1 MLWGVGLGGV
11 GDQTLLSLAIACQN
25 RDVPEL
31 GGSAGGWSRYS
42 VTVSLR
48 TAGVWGQLAS
58 GGWPRYA
65 EETWVEPYRTRGRR
79 RGRRLAT
86 ESLEVRLAFS
96 ATAVPRIYYDYLEG
110 DTLSGGSIVADPTN
124 PLHARIDVAESGGSG
139 TVSGA
144 AGLTSSGAQV
154 GASSS
159 STPIVNNGPSA
170 NRIDIVF
177 VGDGYTEEE
186 MPSYA
191 SDVARI
197 VPQFF
202 NKEPLKEYASYFNVH
217 RVDVISA
224 ESGVDHDPT
233 TGILKNTAL
242 DMQYNCSGIARLLCV
257 NVTKAYNQALSAP
270 EVDQILAIAN
280 SSTYGGAGYAASD
293 LAVFAGKN
301 NSSIEIGI
309 HEFGHSFA
317 ELADEYD
324 YGGPTVYEGGE
335 PIEPNVSK
343 LNSTAMDAQQSKWYR
358 WLDTT
363 AVDTFEGA
371 KYSRQ
376 GIYRPTENSIMRSL
390 GRPFEAVNAE
400 QLIYNMYR
408 EVTPIDGATPAG
420 SYPSDQQFFVK
431 PLRPA
436 THALQVSWLVDGTVV
451 AQGDIEKFS
460 PASLNLAPGLHQLQA
475 RVVDTTDLV
484 RDESIRDRYM
494 TAERSW
500 TFQVTV
506 PVGQVVDR
514 WAVYAGV
521 SHPTSAGGVLALV
534 APHEANS
541 GGDCDDADLC
551 GKVALLPGQ
560 SANGHNYL
568 TNVQGITGIAVDVSG
583 VAGPLTASDFSFR
596 VGNSSDTT
604 TWTSAPSPLSVE
616 WFDQA
621 GTGGSG
627 RAVITWSSGS
637 IENEWLEVTVEA
649 NIQTRLTVPDVHY
662 WGHQTGQTVTDGAS
676 DRVVVDSLDQLSV
689 ASHPRS
695 FLQRASLNN
704 PYDLNRDGLVDG
716 TDLAIARDSTT
727 AAGAGLLLWAPP
739 TAAPALTQSPA
750 PAPSLLAAG
759 TVGARVKSPHV
770 LALTETRS
778 IGPASSA
785 IDSSLRASIARR
797 FHLLS
802 AMLRRQRRA
811 DGHVLPS
818 AQVAHSSK
826 SSFGGMVR

>member
-1 MLWGVGLGGV
+1 ME
-11 GDQTLLSLAIACQN
+11 
-25 RDVPEL
+25 PF
-31 GGSAGGWSRYS
+31 
-42 VTVSLR
+42 R
-48 TAGVWGQLAS
+48 T
-58 GGWPRYA
+58 
-65 EETWVEPYRTRGRR
+65 TGRR

-124 PLHARIDVAESGGSG
+124 PLHARIDTAEAAGSG
-139 TVSGA
+139 TTTGA
-144 AGLTSSGAQV
+144 AGLSYSGAQV

-224 ESGVDHDPT
+224 ESGVDNDPT
-233 TGILKNTAL
+233 TGIFKNTAL

-343 LNSTAMDAQQSKWYR
+343 LNSAAMDAQQSKWYR
-358 WLDTT
+358 WLDTP

-376 GIYRPTENSIMRSL
+376 GIYRPTDNSIMRSL

-460 PASLNLAPGLHQLQA
+460 PASLNLAPGVHQLQA

-500 TFQVTV
+500 TFQVAV

-521 SHPTSAGGVLALV
+521 SHPSSAGGVLALV
-534 APHEANS
+534 APHEATS
-541 GGDCDDADLC
+541 GADCDAADLC

-568 TNVQGITGIAVDVSG
+568 TNVQGITGIAVDITG
-583 VAGPLTASDFSFR
+583 AAGPLSVTDFAFR
-596 VGNSSDTT
+596 VGNSADLSS
-604 TWTSAPSPLSVE
+604 WTSAPSPLGVE

-621 GTGGSG
+621 GTGGAG
-627 RAVITWSSGS
+627 RAVITWSAGS
-637 IENEWLEVTVEA
+637 LENEWLEVTVAA
-649 NIQTRLTVPDVHY
+649 NSQTRLTVPDVHY

-676 DRVVVDSLDQLSV
+676 DRVQVNLLDQQSV
-689 ASHPRS
+689 AGHPRN

-716 TDLAIARDSTT
+716 SDLAIVRD
-727 AAGAGLLLWAPP
+727 AATSPGTGLLLWTPPGPAPVP
-739 TAAPALTQSPA
+739 ASAPKPAPALLVAQTVSSPLKSPTQS
-750 PAPSLLAAG
+750 
-759 TVGARVKSPHV
+759 
-770 LALTETRS
+770 ALTETRS
-778 IGPASSA
+778 IGQAGSA
-785 IDSSLRASIARR
+785 IDNSLRASIARR
-797 FHLLS
+797 FHRLVALW
-802 AMLRRQRRA
+802 RRSQRA
-811 DGHVLPS
+811 DSHELRLPRRVS
-818 AQVAHSSK
+818 RPQAIVGGVVSK
-826 SSFGGMVR
+826 SPHLEL